1 MTRKYRHVGYQD
13 DGRDPKQHENG
24 HRPASDFRNLT
35 PEERIQRRSL
45 RRATTREANEVMR
58 CHVCGRDVPDFGA
71 ITAASVCPHCT
82 APLHCCRACLHFDT
96 AARWQCRAQIS
107 EAVEAKTK
115 PNTCSSYAPRLVL
128 DSTGRRTAPSPAAPR
143 GRAAN
148 DPKTQFEN
156 LFKN

>member
-1 MTRKYRHVGYQD
+1 MSRKYRHSGYQD
-13 DGRDPKQHENG
+13 NDRDREKGNG
-24 HRPASDFRNLT
+24 HRPATDFHSLT

-45 RRATTREANEVMR
+45 RRATTREAHEVMR

-71 ITAASVCPHCT
+71 IANGSGCPHCA

-96 AARWQCRAQIS
+96 AARWQCRAQVS
-107 EAVEAKTK
+107 EPVEAKTK
-115 PNTCSSYAPRLVL
+115 PNHCPSWTPRLVL
-128 DSTGRRTAPSPAAPR
+128 DSTGRRATPATSVAPR
-143 GRAAN
+143 GRVAN